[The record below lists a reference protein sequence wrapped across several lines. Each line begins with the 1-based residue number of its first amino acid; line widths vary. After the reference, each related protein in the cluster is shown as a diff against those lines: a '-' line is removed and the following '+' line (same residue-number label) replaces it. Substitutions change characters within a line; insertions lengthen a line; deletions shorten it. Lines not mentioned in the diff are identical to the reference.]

1 MKKILIAGGT
11 GLIGTALLKEATA
24 QGYEV
29 ALLSRKPGAGIITW
43 DPAMKTIDLDQPHSF
58 DAIINLAGS
67 NLSKGRWTESRKKE
81 IVSSRINS
89 VETIREY
96 LQKGLLQTNLYIGAS
111 GIGYYRNSGKEA
123 VDEYTLTTLPEDW
136 LVQTVKNWEAAH
148 QSISAEGIRTIIVRF
163 GIVLSKEGG
172 ALKEILNYARLGV
185 LAWFGH
191 GQQSWSWIHI
201 KDAAR
206 ILLFAIE
213 HDHVEGVVLAVSPN
227 PVSNKILTK
236 AISSQL
242 SPFRIMVP
250 APRFALQIML
260 GKMHSVVFDS
270 CRAIPR
276 RLLEYHFTFLFPDI
290 RSAMQDLMKKEKS
303 NNS

>member
-1 MKKILIAGGT
+1 LI
-11 GLIGTALLKEATA
+11 
-24 QGYEV
+24 
-29 ALLSRKPGAGIITW
+29 S
-43 DPAMKTIDLDQPHSF
+43 DQPKSF
-58 DAIINLAGS
+58 DAILNLAGS
-67 NLSKGRWTESRKKE
+67 NLSKGRWTDRRKKE

-96 LQKGLLQTNLYIGAS
+96 LQQGLLHTNLYIGTS
-111 GIGYYRNSGKEA
+111 GIGYYRNSGKET
-123 VDEYTLTTLPEDW
+123 VDEYTLTTFPNDW
-136 LVQTVKNWEAAH
+136 MVQMVKQWEAAH
-148 QSISAEGIRTIIVRF
+148 QSIGTEGIRTVIIRF
-163 GIVLSKEGG
+163 GIVLSKESG
-172 ALKEILNYARLGV
+172 ALREILNYARLGV

-213 HDHVEGVVLAVSPN
+213 QDKVEGIVLAVSPN
-227 PVSNKILTK
+227 PVSNKVLTL

-250 APRFALQIML
+250 APRFVLQIML
-260 GKMHSVVFDS
+260 GEMHSVVFDS

-290 RSAMQDLMKKEKS
+290 RSAMQDLLKKEKGS
-303 NNS
+303 SS